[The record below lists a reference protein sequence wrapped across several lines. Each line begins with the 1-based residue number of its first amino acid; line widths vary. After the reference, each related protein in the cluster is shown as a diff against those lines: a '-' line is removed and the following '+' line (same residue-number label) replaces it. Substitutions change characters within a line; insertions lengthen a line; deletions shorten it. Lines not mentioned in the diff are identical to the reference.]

1 MKVITVQEAV
11 DLIKDGDVIG
21 SAVQGMTGW
30 PEEIGLGIEKK
41 FLETGHPA
49 GLTHIHGAG
58 QSDVARNDP
67 ERKVCRG
74 ECAWAHDGLL
84 TRSIHGHIGCSF
96 KVTEQ
101 IVNNKMLGYNYPL
114 GMMGQIWREKGRGF
128 PGLLTKVGLG
138 TFMDPRQ
145 DGCKVN
151 QITKDEGEDL
161 VFYIPDF
168 NGEEWLFYTLPKMD
182 VALLRPTTADT
193 HGNLTYE
200 KECMPCEPLD
210 LAMATKADGGIVIAC
225 VERIAKAGTLDPRDI
240 RIPGILVD
248 YVCVEEHP
256 ENKLQTHITHFN
268 PAFTGEIRA
277 DLAASISKMPLDM
290 WTVMARRTAC
300 ELKKGMI
307 CNFGLG
313 KPTLVPKVMANEGVD
328 DQFTLI
334 SESGVIGGVPGEGGD
349 FGAHW
354 NPEAIYCQTDHF
366 SFFDQGGLDVGVY
379 GLPEVQENGDVN
391 TTFLNGTMAG
401 VGGFPHIAANAKTS
415 IFMGAFTA
423 GKLRTHIENGKL
435 VIDQEGRFKKFVREC
450 VQVSFSAKEALRKGK
465 RMLYISEIAVLEYTE
480 KGFILLEIAPGVDL
494 QKDVLENIEFD
505 VILPDG
511 GPKLM
516 DPALFEEDWGG
527 LKDII

>member
-1 MKVITVQEAV
+1 M
-11 DLIKDGDVIG
+11 
-21 SAVQGMTGW
+21 
-30 PEEIGLGIEKK
+30 
-41 FLETGHPA
+41 
-49 GLTHIHGAG
+49 
-58 QSDVARNDP
+58 
-67 ERKVCRG
+67 
-74 ECAWAHDGLL
+74 
-84 TRSIHGHIGCSF
+84 
-96 KVTEQ
+96 
-101 IVNNKMLGYNYPL
+101 
-114 GMMGQIWREKGRGF
+114 
-128 PGLLTKVGLG
+128 
-138 TFMDPRQ
+138 
-145 DGCKVN
+145 
-151 QITKDEGEDL
+151 
-161 VFYIPDF
+161 
-168 NGEEWLFYTLPKMD
+168 
-182 VALLRPTTADT
+182 
-193 HGNLTYE
+193 
-200 KECMPCEPLD
+200 
-210 LAMATKADGGIVIAC
+210 
-225 VERIAKAGTLDPRDI
+225 
-240 RIPGILVD
+240 
-248 YVCVEEHP
+248 
-256 ENKLQTHITHFN
+256 
-268 PAFTGEIRA
+268 
-277 DLAASISKMPLDM
+277 
-290 WTVMARRTAC
+290 
-300 ELKKGMI
+300 
-307 CNFGLG
+307 
-313 KPTLVPKVMANEGVD
+313 D

-349 FGAHW
+349 FGAHR
-354 NPEAIYCQTDHF
+354 NPEAINSQTDHF

-465 RMLYISEIAVLEYTE
+465 RMLYISERAVLEYTE